1 MKKYYLL
8 ASAILALTI
17 SACSPSVKPSEKP
30 SEEES
35 QQPSQPSEHVE
46 TPAVEPTVEVAF
58 EKIDDTV
65 GVPSYVQQYV
75 DAMHEQEGTITYPHR
90 VDKLYCNMSWEE
102 AASQADKGDGT
113 KYDDDHSGGVDVCQM
128 LSRTQKYECKPIEI
142 KWDKGDEDY
151 SGAKL
156 VFWSKE
162 DKSDKREVAVE
173 ADGASA
179 KLPNLFRNTKYYY
192 QLVNGDDA
200 SQMKNFVTADYP
212 RMITMGDISNVRD
225 MGGYQSSYGGTLN
238 QGLIYRGGEMA
249 VEAFTDGSNR
259 HSKNWTDA
267 AQVVQKE
274 VLNIGLE
281 LDLRTKSGSG
291 NMVQSPL
298 EYDGEGNSD
307 GRAEYKRCSI
317 NSYDKFI
324 TDPNR
329 ASEADNAGRNLVKE
343 IFETLSNAD
352 KQHVYFHCWGGA
364 DRTGVTGFLLLGIC
378 GVSYTDAIIDFELTT
393 LTNNKRCHMHNSSSA
408 HMPKFLNLFVTEY
421 TFERDGQQYK
431 YEFDEE
437 KTLRYN
443 AENLLLAMG
452 VEQAT
457 IEKIRTI
464 MIPGYQTGV
473 SEENEMVNKGW
484 Q

>member
-281 LDLRTKSGSG
+281 LD
-291 NMVQSPL
+291 
-298 EYDGEGNSD
+298 
-307 GRAEYKRCSI
+307 
-317 NSYDKFI
+317 
-324 TDPNR
+324 
-329 ASEADNAGRNLVKE
+329 
-343 IFETLSNAD
+343 
-352 KQHVYFHCWGGA
+352 
-364 DRTGVTGFLLLGIC
+364 
-378 GVSYTDAIIDFELTT
+378 
-393 LTNNKRCHMHNSSSA
+393 
-408 HMPKFLNLFVTEY
+408 
-421 TFERDGQQYK
+421 
-431 YEFDEE
+431 
-437 KTLRYN
+437 
-443 AENLLLAMG
+443 
-452 VEQAT
+452 
-457 IEKIRTI
+457 
-464 MIPGYQTGV
+464 
-473 SEENEMVNKGW
+473 
-484 Q
+484 